1 MNILINTTTFPD
13 SLESPVPAFVLDQVK
28 AMHRIDNSLKIDV
41 VIPHHAYEAPLPH
54 RREFETHTEIRYH
67 YFWPRR
73 FEKLTGR
80 GILPAIKQNPLR
92 IGLVP
97 FHLFF
102 QYHAMRKL
110 CSKNKPDVVY
120 AHWFMSPAIMS
131 YFACKKFKIPLVFT
145 THASDV
151 SVLNK
156 LPFAKNLI
164 SRVLN
169 YAASYTAVSNRTK
182 KKLTDFFSPEE
193 WSEKHEDKMSVIPMG
208 THLNESALEGST
220 SSRLLSIA
228 GISASHK
235 YILAMGRLA
244 EKKGF
249 NDLIEAYGQLT
260 SQQQSEYQLVIA
272 GEGQLKTDL
281 QKQAQ
286 DLAHKGDI
294 IFPGYVNGDL
304 KAALLSE
311 CSIFVMPSIIDS
323 KGDSEGLPVTLM
335 EALSKKRIVIAT
347 DVSGAEEVLTAD
359 AGYLIQQK
367 APTQISAALKKA
379 FSLTPSQIAEMQS
392 KARKL
397 SLQFDWRDIAE
408 KHLVLLWD
416 AVSK

>member
-13 SLESPVPAFVLDQVK
+13 SAESPVPAFVLDQVK
-28 AMHRIDNSLKIDV
+28 ALHGIDAHVKINV
-41 VIPHHAYEAPLPH
+41 VVPHHAYEAPLPH
-54 RREFETHTEIRYH
+54 RRELETHTEIRYH
-67 YFWPRR
+67 YFWPRK

-102 QYHAMRKL
+102 QYRAMRKL
-110 CSKNKPDVVY
+110 CRETKPDIVY
-120 AHWFMSPAIMS
+120 AHWFMSPAIIS
-131 YFACKKFKIPLVFT
+131 YFACKPFQIPLIFT

-151 SVLNK
+151 SILNK
-156 LPFAKNLI
+156 LPFAKSII

-169 YAASYTAVSNRTK
+169 YAAAYTAVSNRTK
-182 KKLTDFFSPEE
+182 KKMTDFFSPKE
-193 WSEKHEDKMSVIPMG
+193 WAAKYESKMSVIPMG
-208 THLNESALEGST
+208 THLNVDALEASL
-220 SSRLLSIA
+220 SSSLLQSI
-228 GISASHK
+228 GISSPYK

-249 NDLIEAYGQLT
+249 NHLIEAYGNL
-260 SQQQSEYQLVIA
+260 SPQQQSEYQLVIA
-272 GEGQLKTDL
+272 GDGQLKTVL

-286 DLAHKGDI
+286 ELPHDGDI

-311 CSIFVMPSIIDS
+311 CSVFVMPSIIDS

-347 DVSGAEEVLTAD
+347 NVSGAEEVLSED
-359 AGYLIQQK
+359 AGYLIEQK
-367 APTQISAALKKA
+367 SAAQISTALNNA
-379 FSLTPSQIAEMQS
+379 FSLTAAQTTKMQS
-392 KARKL
+392 KAGAL
-397 SLQFDWRDIAE
+397 SLQFDWREIAQR
-408 KHLVLLWD
+408 HLVLLRA
-416 AVSK
+416 AV